1 MRLIRLSD
9 LQEIPEAHVLKSS
22 RLSASKP
29 YLRTKHLKLVLVITN
44 HLRCI
49 DGTNPNLAER
59 LCRTISTEVEDPYS
73 RVHESQFSKPVC

>member
-1 MRLIRLSD
+1 MRLIRLK
-9 LQEIPEAHVLKSS
+9 LTCLS
-22 RLSASKP
+22 RHGSQLPSHTF
-29 YLRTKHLKLVLVITN
+29 RTKHFKLVLVITN